1 MGKRL
6 TVTALVCA
14 LLLQAGCAAN
24 TQQEEPMASAPSAE
38 SAAETSASSSAAT
51 EPSTSEAAEGLYP
64 SSYLDT
70 GNLTG
75 DTVVHIVR
83 GQLIEM
89 TEGIF
94 QRIFGS
100 PYPGGE
106 FIAIKVL

>member
-38 SAAETSASSSAAT
+38 SAAGSPASSSAAT

-70 GNLTG
+70 GNLTEFG
-75 DTVVHIVR
+75 T
-83 GQLIEM
+83 GY
-89 TEGIF
+89 EGIEGTIPATTDL
-94 QRIFGS
+94 RI
-100 PYPGGE
+100 P
-106 FIAIKVL
+106 IRD